1 MKKIWLIFLN
11 ITIVFNVMAL
21 QFSEG
26 NQYIS
31 LDKPLTS
38 NPQILEFFSFYC
50 SHCYQFEQVYQLS
63 DNIKKM
69 LPANTKITRYHVN
82 FLGSLGKPLTQAW
95 AVAIALSVE
104 DKVSP
109 LMFETIQKTQVVKT
123 PDDIRNIFI
132 KAGVNAVDYDAA
144 LNSFVVKYL
153 VLQQEQ
159 AAENL
164 HLNSVP
170 AVFVNGKYMIKN
182 NGLDSSS
189 MDVYVQQFSDVVKF
203 LSQQSE

>member
-1 MKKIWLIFLN
+1 
-11 ITIVFNVMAL
+11 MAL